1 MQNQLPQNGGRAF
14 MFQQFTYTTQL
25 SQMQPQE
32 SLRMWKK
39 IGKLGGV
46 IGIKEKLR
54 ESSGYFSI

>member
-1 MQNQLPQNGGRAF
+1 